1 MSSSMPA
8 WRARTFPARDGSITK
23 HTVSAPMNT
32 QSQNFAGPPPSPGAN
47 TRHVVSS
54 AWISQES
61 RFRSAI
67 APDSGASSLPACATV
82 PASVAGEISAP
93 CRVSPVTREFML
105 RPEPNRSV
113 SSIAMNPFVNRPFP
127 TAFGGPG
134 AITVC
139 CPGQRHSLL

>member
-1 MSSSMPA
+1 
-8 WRARTFPARDGSITK
+8 
-23 HTVSAPMNT
+23 
-32 QSQNFAGPPPSPGAN
+32 
-47 TRHVVSS
+47 
-54 AWISQES
+54 
-61 RFRSAI
+61 
-67 APDSGASSLPACATV
+67 
-82 PASVAGEISAP
+82 
-93 CRVSPVTREFML
+93 ML